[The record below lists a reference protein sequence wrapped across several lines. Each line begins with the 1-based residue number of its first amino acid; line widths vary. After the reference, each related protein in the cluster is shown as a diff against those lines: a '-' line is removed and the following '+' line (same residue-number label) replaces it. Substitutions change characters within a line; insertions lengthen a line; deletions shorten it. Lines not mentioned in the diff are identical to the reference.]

1 MEIKKSYYAVIP
13 ASVRYDNKIIPHAK
27 LLYGEITALCNEK
40 GYCWATNDYFSQ
52 LYSVSKRTI
61 STWIKA
67 LCNAGYISSKFVPT
81 PGNSQIKIRCLKIE
95 GDLQNLMMKT
105 SIPPSQ
111 KFNQPHEEIFY
122 TPMKEIS
129 IPHEENFHTP
139 MKKTSTP
146 HEENFAQ
153 NNTINTTMNTTINK
167 INEELYKYNSSSQ
180 IFEMGK
186 NSKKDEQKIC
196 NVGVKEKK
204 IFDSKSDPYLLARF
218 LEKSIAANNPKF
230 PRSEQQRQRWARD
243 FDLMIRRDK
252 IDADDIA
259 EVIAWSQK
267 DSFWKSNILSGK
279 KVREKYQQLLM
290 RMNS

>member
-1 MEIKKSYYAVIP
+1 MDGVFKEFKGIWIPKELWFLDDLNLTEKVLLSVINSLTD
-13 ASVRYDNKIIPHAK
+13 ADAGCFANNEYFAK
-27 LLYGEITALCNEK
+27 LLGLSKGRISKIINALVKK
-40 GYCWATNDYFSQ
+40 GYLEIDFSC
-52 LYSVSKRTI
+52 YSE
-61 STWIKA
+61 
-67 LCNAGYISSKFVPT
+67 
-81 PGNSQIKIRCLKIE
+81 IRKIE
-95 GDLQNLMMKT
+95 KRKIKLCLLLEGKN
-105 SIPPSQ
+105 PENA
-111 KFNQPHEEIFY
+111 KFELENGQEVGRERPYPLVANDHGYSRKQPYPLVANDQDIKNIYKKNYIY
-122 TPMKEIS
+122 T
-129 IPHEENFHTP
+129 
-139 MKKTSTP
+139 
-146 HEENFAQ
+146 
-153 NNTINTTMNTTINK
+153 
-167 INEELYKYNSSSQ
+167 SSSQ

-186 NSKKDEQKIC
+186 NSKKEEQKIC

-218 LEKSIAANNPKF
+218 LEKSITANNPKF